1 MIIYKESS
9 LNIPPVNNPIENNPV
24 LSSLL
29 NPISNPLGQPLF
41 YGFGNQSLI
50 KNDRRSR
57 I

>member
-9 LNIPPVNNPIENNPV
+9 LNIPPVNNSIENNPI

-29 NPISNPLGQPLF
+29 SPISNPLGKPLF
-41 YGFGNQSLI
+41 FGFGNQSVI
-50 KNDRRSR
+50 NNDRRSR